1 MQVNVFITIVTPA
14 IEVIIVLNFVFVLH
28 VVGTHPLPS
37 EGLGEAFSIYTYL
50 SVKQI
55 VTMTFAEL
63 ITPVPRKTI
72 VFRIKVLTFANRKK
86 QPHQQ
91 LHPTSP
97 RGRNADSEIAPR
109 SLEVSVLKS

>member
-37 EGLGEAFSIYTYL
+37 EGLGEASSIYTYL

-55 VTMTFAEL
+55 VAMMFAEL
-63 ITPVPRKTI
+63 VTPVPRKTI
-72 VFRIKVLTFANRKK
+72 VFRIKLLTFANRKK
-86 QPHQQ
+86 QPH
-91 LHPTSP
+91 PTSP
-97 RGRNADSEIAPR
+97 KERSTDSEIAPR
-109 SLEVSVLKS
+109 SLEVSVRMLED

>member
-37 EGLGEAFSIYTYL
+37 EGLGEASSIYTYL

-55 VTMTFAEL
+55 VAMMFAEL
-63 ITPVPRKTI
+63 VTPVPRKTI
-72 VFRIKVLTFANRKK
+72 VFRINLLTFANRKK
-86 QPHQQ
+86 SLTNNNQPSRPQQ
-91 LHPTSP
+91 PQPTSP
-97 RGRNADSEIAPR
+97 NQR
-109 SLEVSVLKS
+109 SLTEGK